1 MSIKVNVSRRMEVF
15 DNRFVESGRNP
26 KVWSRR
32 GDKDLSMLERTDN
45 EGDTVDIW
53 PQHTD

>member
-1 MSIKVNVSRRMEVF
+1 MKVNVSRRMEVF

-45 EGDTVDIW
+45 EGDTADIW
-53 PQHTD
+53 PRHTD

>member
-15 DNRFVESGRNP
+15 ANRFVESGRNP

-45 EGDTVDIW
+45 EGDTADIW